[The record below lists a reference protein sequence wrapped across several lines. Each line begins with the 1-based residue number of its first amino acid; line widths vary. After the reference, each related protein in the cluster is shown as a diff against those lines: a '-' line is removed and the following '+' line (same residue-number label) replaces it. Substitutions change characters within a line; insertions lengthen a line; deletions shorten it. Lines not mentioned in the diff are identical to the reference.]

1 MDGWEKRL
9 GFNDMGKDIDRNIT
23 RQLWE
28 REKNAFTRND
38 VIPVKNGGTG
48 EKSLELFYPKLVQD
62 KFIKKIFVIN
72 EQLIEGFKAE
82 SDCTAV
88 ILLHSKSFYIN
99 GKMHISR
106 DNNISTNAYLK
117 IKLNHGGYDIHNIT
131 FKGNS
136 SKFSIIND
144 TLILEG
150 FFDSKNTYN
159 INFDGIFVPFI

>member
-1 MDGWEKRL
+1 
-9 GFNDMGKDIDRNIT
+9 MGKDIDRNIT

-28 REKNAFTRND
+28 KFKNTFTNND
-38 VIPVKNGGTG
+38 IIPVKNGGTG

-62 KFIKKIFVIN
+62 KLITKIFVIHA
-72 EQLIEGFKAE
+72 QLIEGFKAE

-88 ILLHSKSFYIN
+88 ILLHSKSFYIT

-106 DNNISTNAYLK
+106 NNNISTNEYLK

-159 INFDGIFVPFI
+159 VNFDDIFVPFI

>member
-1 MDGWEKRL
+1 ME
-9 GFNDMGKDIDRNIT
+9 KDIDRNIT

-28 REKNAFTRND
+28 KVKNTFTKND

-82 SDCTAV
+82 SDCTAT

-106 DNNISTNAYLK
+106 NSNISTNEYLK
-117 IKLNHGGYDIHNIT
+117 IKLNHGGYDIHNVT

-150 FFDSKNTYN
+150 FFDSRNTYN
-159 INFDGIFVPFI
+159 LNFDGVFVPFI

>member
-1 MDGWEKRL
+1 
-9 GFNDMGKDIDRNIT
+9 MGKDIDRNIT

-28 REKNAFTRND
+28 RFKNTFSRND
-38 VIPVKNGGTG
+38 VIPVENGGTG

-62 KFIKKIFVIN
+62 KFIKKLFVSN
-72 EQLIEGFKAE
+72 EKLIDGFKAE
-82 SDCTAV
+82 SDCTAT
-88 ILLHSKSFYIN
+88 IILHSKSFYIN

-106 DNNISTNAYLK
+106 NNNISTNEYLK
-117 IKLNHGGYDIHNIT
+117 IKLNHGGYDIHNVT

-150 FFDSKNTYN
+150 FFDSNNTYN
-159 INFDGIFVPFI
+159 FNFDGIFVPFI

>member
-1 MDGWEKRL
+1 MKRL
-9 GFNDMGKDIDRNIT
+9 GFNNMGKDIDRNIT

-28 REKNAFTRND
+28 RFKNTFSRND

-48 EKSLELFYPKLVQD
+48 VNNLELFYPKLVQD
-62 KFIKKIFVIN
+62 KFITKIFVIH

-82 SDCTAV
+82 SDCTA
-88 ILLHSKSFYIN
+88 IIILHSKSFYIN
-99 GKMHISR
+99 GKIHISR
-106 DNNISTNAYLK
+106 ESNISTNEYLK

-150 FFDSKNTYN
+150 FFDSRNTYTC
-159 INFDGIFVPFI
+159 NFDGVFVPFI

>member
-1 MDGWEKRL
+1 MGIY
-9 GFNDMGKDIDRNIT
+9 DMGKDIDRNIT

-28 REKNAFTRND
+28 RLKNSFTRND
-38 VIPVKNGGTG
+38 VIPVENGGTG
-48 EKSLELFYPKLVQD
+48 ERSLELFYPKLVQD

-106 DNNISTNAYLK
+106 NNNISTNEYLK

-150 FFDSKNTYN
+150 FFDSKNAYTF
-159 INFDGIFVPFI
+159 NFDGVFVPFI

>member
-1 MDGWEKRL
+1 
-9 GFNDMGKDIDRNIT
+9 MGKDIDRNIT
-23 RQLWE
+23 RPLWE
-28 REKNAFTRND
+28 KNKNTFTRND
-38 VIPVKNGGTG
+38 VIPVENGGTG
-48 EKSLELFYPKLVQD
+48 EKSLELFYPELVQD

-72 EQLIEGFKAE
+72 EKLIEGFKAE

-106 DNNISTNAYLK
+106 NTNISTNEYLK
-117 IKLNHGGYDIHNIT
+117 IKLNHGGYDIHNVT

-150 FFDSKNTYN
+150 FFASKNTYN
-159 INFDGIFVPFI
+159 FNIDGVFVPFI

>member
-1 MDGWEKRL
+1 
-9 GFNDMGKDIDRNIT
+9 MGKDIDRNIT

-38 VIPVKNGGTG
+38 VIPVENGGTG

-72 EQLIEGFKAE
+72 EKLIEGFKAE

-88 ILLHSKSFYIN
+88 IILHSKSFYIN

-106 DNNISTNAYLK
+106 NNNISTNEYLK
-117 IKLNHGGYDIHNIT
+117 IKLNHGGYDIHKIT

-136 SKFSIIND
+136 SKFSIVND

-150 FFDSKNTYN
+150 FFDAKNTYSF
-159 INFDGIFVPFI
+159 NFDGILVPFI

>member
-1 MDGWEKRL
+1 
-9 GFNDMGKDIDRNIT
+9 MGKDIDRNIT

-28 REKNAFTRND
+28 KFKNTFTNND
-38 VIPVKNGGTG
+38 IIPVKTGGTR

-72 EQLIEGFKAE
+72 EKLIEGFKAE

-88 ILLHSKSFYIN
+88 IMLHSKSFYIN

-106 DNNISTNAYLK
+106 NNNISTNEYLK
-117 IKLNHGGYDIHNIT
+117 IKLNHGGYDIHNVT

-159 INFDGIFVPFI
+159 FNFDGIFVPFI

>member
-1 MDGWEKRL
+1 ME
-9 GFNDMGKDIDRNIT
+9 KDIDRNIT
-23 RQLWE
+23 RQLWG
-28 REKNAFTRND
+28 RLKNSFTRND
-38 VIPVKNGGTG
+38 VIPVENGGTG
-48 EKSLELFYPKLVQD
+48 EKSLELFYPELVQD
-62 KFIKKIFVIN
+62 KFIKKLFVIN

-99 GKMHISR
+99 GKMHITRNS
-106 DNNISTNAYLK
+106 NISTNEYLK

-150 FFDSKNTYN
+150 FFDSRNTYSF
-159 INFDGIFVPFI
+159 NFDGIFVPFI